1 MKRVNQTMN
10 SPTSGGHNGIRTV
23 TLATTILMEFN
34 ESFYYCCRSS
44 NNVLQTNNFNFQL
57 RESMADNE
65 NEKFSNDGIHRFCM
79 DFSLLLSRFILLEI
93 NRFFAFHSLLAWINH
108 DNSHINIKVPLT
120 REKKNENRKIRQV
133 RLFAKDVPDTRKT
146 EKIDTWHYFIF

>member
-120 REKKNENRKIRQV
+120 REKKMKIEKSDKSV
-133 RLFAKDVPDTRKT
+133 SSRKT
-146 EKIDTWHYFIF
+146 CPIHAKLKKIDTWHYFIF